1 VAADALYAR
10 DGSAPEAAGDGLTLD
25 ERARLR
31 AARLTPNLNLLAR
44 RALLS
49 GYEEGLL
56 PTVRHKDFLFAFNAS
71 LRRADPDALLLA
83 LGGVRWLWSDLPIT
97 SPDWGHEARGFGAE
111 DDAPGALYRNRL
123 WRGVVFEAREFPGVD
138 WAALDGPWER
148 GGALALERARD
159 LRSYDLT
166 SAPAGW
172 RDRLQRDH
180 AAPRW
185 RVRSLS
191 PNELLIEPA
200 PGAAPPAAAAS
211 LILAMT
217 PYPGWRALDAASGA
231 PARLEPLNAWNWR
244 LEWPTGARALRVAY
258 EPASFR
264 VGAFI
269 SAAALAFWTAWLG
282 WLLAARAQRQD

>member
-1 VAADALYAR
+1 VADDDLYAR

-97 SPDWGHEARGFGAE
+97 SPDWAHEARGFGAE

-191 PNELLIEPA
+191 PNELLVCD
-200 PGAAPPAAAAS
+200 
-211 LILAMT
+211 LF
-217 PYPGWRALDAASGA
+217 
-231 PARLEPLNAWNWR
+231 
-244 LEWPTGARALRVAY
+244 LRGIY
-258 EPASFR
+258 
-264 VGAFI
+264 
-269 SAAALAFWTAWLG
+269 
-282 WLLAARAQRQD
+282 